1 MALAEQ
7 HAADR
12 VYESVA
18 SLAWALQAQA
28 AAQAGQPAFLPWT
41 RVDPAYKPQVSGL
54 LMTVNRPQLVTIPLD
69 TGATHCF
76 ICQKLAA
83 ALALPASD
91 EPGPDA
97 VLTAGHGEPQSLGT
111 PVLVHLCIGDK
122 FRESMS
128 MLPMELHVGTE
139 LILGWDWISSHKL
152 EQLYPDGRA
161 QATSGSGQV
170 SLDLHRKRPRDAD
183 TGLGVL
189 IDHSEFRRM
198 LRQVVPSESPIR
210 VAATSNSG
218 WSKPLQA
225 DHAELAA
232 LEATARQR
240 GRIRRGLGGDT
251 PCFSEGVEV
260 LKDGTELH
268 LASLGPDAALR
279 LNGRDNPAFE
289 PLQQKFKDV
298 LNGAPPGLPPDRGME
313 LELETGSHPMPRSRP
328 IKRLSD
334 GELTELRKQLTD
346 LLDRGWIQ
354 HSTAGHAAAV
364 VFARKPDGSWRICYD
379 YKGLNVITR
388 PAVEPL
394 PHIDALLDSTRGSCY
409 FTKLDLAS
417 AYHQLGVREKDRWKT
432 SFRSQLG
439 QFEWN
444 VVPSVCKEPLPF

>member
-1 MALAEQ
+1 M
-7 HAADR
+7 
-12 VYESVA
+12 
-18 SLAWALQAQA
+18 
-28 AAQAGQPAFLPWT
+28 
-41 RVDPAYKPQVSGL
+41 L
-54 LMTVNRPQLVTIPLD
+54 LM
-69 TGATHCF
+69 A
-76 ICQKLAA
+76 
-83 ALALPASD
+83 
-91 EPGPDA
+91 
-97 VLTAGHGEPQSLGT
+97 
-111 PVLVHLCIGDK
+111 
-122 FRESMS
+122 
-128 MLPMELHVGTE
+128 LHVGTE
-139 LILGWDWISSHKL
+139 LILGRDWISSHKL
-152 EQLYPDGRA
+152 EQLYPDGPA
-161 QATSGSGQV
+161 QVTSGSGQV

-279 LNGRDNPAFE
+279 LNGRDNPAFKA
-289 PLQQKFKDV
+289 LQQKFKDV

-346 LLDRGWIQ
+346 LFDRGWIQ

-364 VFARKPDGSWRICYD
+364 VFA
-379 YKGLNVITR
+379 
-388 PAVEPL
+388 
-394 PHIDALLDSTRGSCY
+394 
-409 FTKLDLAS
+409 
-417 AYHQLGVREKDRWKT
+417 
-432 SFRSQLG
+432 
-439 QFEWN
+439 
-444 VVPSVCKEPLPF
+444 